1 MNIVNMRDREPWKIE
16 DVRKPRWLRGNT
28 LHIQAASR
36 IMGRILSGRDGGRTC
51 PAGNSKD
58 QGPGARKG

>member
-1 MNIVNMRDREPWKIE
+1 MNIVSMRDREPWKIE
-16 DVRKPRWLRGNT
+16 DMRKALWLKGNT

-36 IMGRILSGRDGGRTC
+36 RMGRILSGRDGGRIC

-58 QGPGARKG
+58 